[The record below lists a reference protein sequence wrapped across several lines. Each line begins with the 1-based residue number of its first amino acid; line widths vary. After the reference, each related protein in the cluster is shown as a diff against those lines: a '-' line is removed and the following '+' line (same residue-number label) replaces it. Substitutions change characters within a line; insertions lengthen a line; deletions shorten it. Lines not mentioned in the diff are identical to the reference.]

1 MSLPPPLP
9 DAPLSTPASAPAPA
23 HRGWWQRHWKW
34 AVPTLV
40 VCGFAL
46 FAAALFGLFSLT
58 TRMMRD
64 NDAYRIALGTAQADR
79 RLVADLGRPIEPR
92 WWITGNVNAGADG
105 SGSATLLIPV
115 EGPRGGA
122 TVYADASAE
131 HGDWKFTYLV
141 AILDGSGDQIDLMG
155 SLPPGRRARTEA
167 PATGGADECPT
178 RPH

>member
-9 DAPLSTPASAPAPA
+9 DAPIPAAPSASVPVR
-23 HRGWWQRHWKW
+23 RGWWQRHWKW

-46 FAAALFGLFSLT
+46 FAAAIFSAFSLT
-58 TRMMRD
+58 TRMLRD
-64 NDAYRIALGTAQADR
+64 NEAYRIALAAAQADQ

-92 WWITGNVNAGADG
+92 WWVTGSVNAGPDG
-105 SGSATLLIPV
+105 SGFANLLIPV
-115 EGPRGGA
+115 EGPRGRA

-141 AILDGSGDQIDLMG
+141 AILDGSGEQIDLMA
-155 SLPPGRRARTEA
+155 SLPPGRREKPVA
-167 PATGGADECPT
+167 PAADGADECPAT
-178 RPH
+178 PN